1 MSIDASPAY
10 HLPNNMGRIILL
22 GMEEILGKDGL
33 NAVLNK
39 SGLPR
44 WSGGLPGWSDG
55 YPPDDMRLGFS
66 FEDLS
71 QLQVAL
77 EDLYGDRSGR
87 GLALRSGRAGFKFGL
102 RQFGGQLGLNE
113 VSFRLLPVSEKLPQ
127 GAELLA
133 GLFNQ
138 FSDERVRVE
147 TCETHILW
155 HIERCPV
162 CWGRES
168 QDPLC
173 HLAVGLLQEALYWVS
188 AGKSFIVEE
197 IACIARRDPA
207 CTIAI
212 TRQPLD

>member
-1 MSIDASPAY
+1 MSVDASPAY

-22 GMEEILGKDGL
+22 GMEEILGIDGL
-33 NAVLNK
+33 KAVLNK

-44 WSGGLPGWSDG
+44 WSGG

-71 QLQVAL
+71 RLQVAL
-77 EDLYGDRSGR
+77 EDLYGARSGR

-102 RQFGGQLGLNE
+102 RQFGQQLGLNE
-113 VSFRLLPVSEKLPQ
+113 VSFRLLPITEKLPQ

-147 TCETHILW
+147 TGETQLLW

-173 HLAVGLLQEALYWVS
+173 HLAVGLMQEALYWVS
-188 AGKSFIVEE
+188 GGKSFIVEE
-197 IACIARRDPA
+197 IACIARGDPA

-212 TRQPLD
+212 DRQPLD